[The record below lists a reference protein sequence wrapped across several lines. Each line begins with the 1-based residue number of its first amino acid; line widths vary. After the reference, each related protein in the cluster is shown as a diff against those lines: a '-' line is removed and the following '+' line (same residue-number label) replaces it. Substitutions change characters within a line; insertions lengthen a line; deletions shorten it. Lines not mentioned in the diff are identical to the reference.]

1 MKIDIII
8 DDKYMGSLQNYDEA
22 INYLQREKENKI
34 KKERDERLFTII
46 KTHSFTELMNIF
58 ATSRCS
64 KCLYSEGC
72 KKFDLGD
79 CKDYKRDPPDGGYY
93 G

>member
-1 MKIDIII
+1 MKIDIRI
-8 DDKYMGSLQNYDEA
+8 DDTYIGPFQNYDEA
-22 INYLQREKENKI
+22 INRLQREKEYQT

-58 ATSRCS
+58 SESRCP
-64 KCLYSEGC
+64 KCVYSVDC

>member
-1 MKIDIII
+1 MRIDIRI
-8 DDKYMGSLQNYDEA
+8 DDKYIGPFQNYDEA
-22 INYLQREKENKI
+22 INHLEYEI

-58 ATSRCS
+58 AESRCP
-64 KCLYSEGC
+64 KCIYSGDC

-79 CKDYKRDPPDGGYY
+79 CKDYKRDPPDCGYY